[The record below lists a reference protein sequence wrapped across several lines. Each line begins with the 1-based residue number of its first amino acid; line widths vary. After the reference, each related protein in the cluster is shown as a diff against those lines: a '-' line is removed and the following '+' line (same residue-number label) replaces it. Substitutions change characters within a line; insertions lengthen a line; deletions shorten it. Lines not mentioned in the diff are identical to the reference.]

1 MNTIADYF
9 GSMTFDDR
17 VMKARLSAGV
27 YASLKKTIDQGE
39 RLNAQV
45 AAVIERGE
53 REKLFWKE
61 EIAQIQE
68 YTKEQAIS
76 ELIKA
81 KKIREKISQ
90 IEAYVRGLQV

>member
-1 MNTIADYF
+1 M
-9 GSMTFDDR
+9 
-17 VMKARLSAGV
+17 
-27 YASLKKTIDQGE
+27 
-39 RLNAQV
+39 
-45 AAVIERGE
+45 
-53 REKLFWKE
+53 LFWNE

>member
-1 MNTIADYF
+1 
-9 GSMTFDDR
+9 MTRDMFD
-17 VMKARLSAGV
+17 V
-27 YASLKKTIDQGE
+27 
-39 RLNAQV
+39 RLNAQ
-45 AAVIERGE
+45 AAVMIERGE

-61 EIAQIQE
+61 EIAKIQE